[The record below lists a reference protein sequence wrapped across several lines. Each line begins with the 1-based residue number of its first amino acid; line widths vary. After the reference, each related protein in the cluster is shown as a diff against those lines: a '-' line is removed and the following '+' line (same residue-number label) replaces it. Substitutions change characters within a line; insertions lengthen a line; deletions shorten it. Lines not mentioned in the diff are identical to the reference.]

1 MVVFI
6 IVLNINEKGNDINKI
21 TVAKTKKMKNINF
34 NRNKN

>member
-21 TVAKTKKMKNINF
+21 TEAKTKKMK
-34 NRNKN
+34 KY